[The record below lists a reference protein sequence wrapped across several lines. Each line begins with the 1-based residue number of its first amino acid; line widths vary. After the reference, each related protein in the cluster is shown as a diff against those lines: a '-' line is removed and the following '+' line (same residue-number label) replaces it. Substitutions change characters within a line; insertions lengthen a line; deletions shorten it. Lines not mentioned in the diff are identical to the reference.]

1 MWVKK
6 PTAENQNPQL
16 TSNYPNIMCVNHTI
30 SLQNIEF
37 VYLQI
42 KEKNKNEKS
51 KYTYK
56 AHPFNYI
63 PIIFNIY
70 NRLYTNNY

>member
-6 PTAENQNPQL
+6 PQAENQNPQL
-16 TSNYPNIMCVNHTI
+16 TSNYPNIMYVNHTI

-42 KEKNKNEKS
+42 KEKNKNEKT
-51 KYTYK
+51 K
-56 AHPFNYI
+56 
-63 PIIFNIY
+63 
-70 NRLYTNNY
+70 